1 MREKVTLVLYP
12 LITLVVVIILW
23 SVCLELFEVPNY
35 ILPDPY
41 SVFSTFIASYLQG
54 HIWPHLFF
62 TFKSTALGYFVGC
75 GLGLTLGSL
84 LAESRT
90 FEKFLYIYVVILQSI
105 PKVALAPLI
114 IVWFGFGIESK
125 IVMVAL
131 ICFFPVFINTFVGIR
146 QADPDLIDVLRVF
159 SASRSLIFFH
169 VKLPAASGSIF
180 AGLQIA
186 VVLGLIGAVVA
197 EFIASQYG
205 LGTVIQS
212 AALELDTSLMLTG
225 VFSLALMGVAGN
237 LLVRICHRKVVF
249 WEEGRSQIKTNL
261 EVA

>member
-1 MREKVTLVLYP
+1 V
-12 LITLVVVIILW
+12 
-23 SVCLELFEVPNY
+23 
-35 ILPDPY
+35 
-41 SVFSTFIASYLQG
+41 
-54 HIWPHLFF
+54 
-62 TFKSTALGYFVGC
+62 LGYFVGC
-75 GLGLTLGSL
+75 GLGLILGSL

-90 FEKFLYIYVVILQSI
+90 LEKFIYIYVVILQSI

-114 IVWFGFGIESK
+114 IMWFGFGIESK

-146 QADPDLIDVLRVF
+146 QPDPDLIDVLRVF

-169 VKLPAASGSIF
+169 VKLPAAAGSIF

-197 EFIASQYG
+197 EFVASQYG

-225 VFSLALMGVAGN
+225 VFSLALMGVAGS

-249 WEEGRSQIKTNL
+249 WEEGRSQINRNV

>member
-1 MREKVTLVLYP
+1 MQLVINTQYENA
-12 LITLVVVIILW
+12 
-23 SVCLELFEVPNY
+23 LETFEVPSY

-41 SVFSTFIASYLQG
+41 SVFSTFIAAYSQG
-54 HIWPHLFF
+54 LIWPHLFF
-62 TFKSTALGYFVGC
+62 TFKSTALGYLVGC
-75 GLGLTLGSL
+75 GLGLVLGSL

-90 FEKFLYIYVVILQSI
+90 FEKFTYIYVVILQSM

-146 QADPDLIDVLRVF
+146 QADPELLDVFRVF

-180 AGLQIA
+180 ASLQIA

-197 EFIASQYG
+197 EFIASQHG

-212 AALELDTSLMLTG
+212 AGIELDTSLMLTG

-237 LLVRICHRKVVF
+237 LIVRICHRKVVF
-249 WEEGRSQIKTNL
+249 WEGRSQIKTYL
-261 EVA
+261 DVA

>member
-1 MREKVTLVLYP
+1 MREKVTLVLCP
-12 LITLVVVIILW
+12 LITLVVVIFLW
-23 SVCLELFEVPNY
+23 SAYLEIFEVPNY

-41 SVFSTFIASYLQG
+41 SVFSTFIAAYSQG

-62 TFKSTALGYFVGC
+62 TFKATALGYFVGC

-90 FEKFLYIYVVILQSI
+90 FEKFLYIYVVILQSM

-169 VKLPAASGSIF
+169 VKLPAALGSIF

-197 EFIASQYG
+197 EFIASQHG